1 MVHAPAGHLHDD
13 LLDRLV
19 MVLRIDAVGRA
30 HRARL
35 VELGRV
41 GIDGDDAPGLR
52 LHRALDHRQAQRAEA
67 EHRDTVAGLY
77 LRRVVHGPDAGGNA
91 AAEQADLLR
100 RRLLVDLRQRD
111 LGHDRVL
118 AEGRAAHVVVQRL
131 AFVREATAAA
141 GHPALALGGAHRHA
155 QVGLAGLAEFALPAF
170 GAVHRDPVV
179 AGRDAGPAL
188 HIGAPWG

>member
-52 LHRALDHRQAQRAEA
+52 LPRALAHRQAQRAEA
-67 EHRDTVAGLY
+67 DPRDTVNGLN
-77 LRRVVHGPDAGGNA
+77 LRRGEIGSTSWRAGGCGYVKYY
-91 AAEQADLLR
+91 E
-100 RRLLVDLRQRD
+100 
-111 LGHDRVL
+111 
-118 AEGRAAHVVVQRL
+118 
-131 AFVREATAAA
+131 
-141 GHPALALGGAHRHA
+141 
-155 QVGLAGLAEFALPAF
+155 
-170 GAVHRDPVV
+170 
-179 AGRDAGPAL
+179 
-188 HIGAPWG
+188 

>member
-1 MVHAPAGHLHDD
+1 M
-13 LLDRLV
+13 
-19 MVLRIDAVGRA
+19 RISDWSSDVCSSD
-30 HRARL
+30 
-35 VELGRV
+35 V

-111 LGHDRVL
+111 LDRKST
-118 AEGRAAHVVVQRL
+118 RL
-131 AFVREATAAA
+131 NSS
-141 GHPALALGGAHRHA
+141 H
-155 QVGLAGLAEFALPAF
+155 
-170 GAVHRDPVV
+170 
-179 AGRDAGPAL
+179 
-188 HIGAPWG
+188 